1 MASVAGA
8 LSNVV
13 SMHVQQHIAD
23 TSNTTDAT
31 NQTFPLPSTLNPT
44 LDTVSGTSGG
54 HDTVPGSYSEA
65 VSGFDTVTGPGHA
78 AFALKSDKAG
88 GSDNVVATQSGKST
102 GVTVH
107 FTDGSS
113 LTVAGVT
120 HLHGG
125 FFH

>member
-23 TSNTTDAT
+23 AGNTTDTT
-31 NQTFPLPSTLNPT
+31 NQTFPLPSTLN
-44 LDTVSGTSGG
+44 TVSGMSGG

>member
-8 LSNVV
+8 LSKVV
-13 SMHVQQHIAD
+13 SLNVQHLA
-23 TSNTTDAT
+23 TPPATTT
-31 NQTFPLPSTLNPT
+31 NQTLPIPSTLSST

-54 HDTVPGSYSEA
+54 HDTVGGSYKEA
-65 VSGFDTVTGPGHA
+65 VSGFDTVTGPGNTS
-78 AFALKSDKAG
+78 FSFKSG
-88 GSDNVVATQSGKST
+88 TSSGSDNVVATQTGKGT

-120 HLHGG
+120 HLHSG